1 MSKRLLALLVAAAP
15 LPALGATLT
24 YGGVAAAGGGFT
36 TAMTGPGVTVETFN
50 GNTGPSCGLTSG
62 VSVTGNFHIVQGSVP
77 SYYAAPAGDTT
88 CYMSVPKNGGSGTA
102 SMDVSSLVAGP
113 GNKSITN
120 VGLYWGSI
128 DLYNFIR
135 FYNGANLVAEVKGQ
149 DVLASFGVPGDQ
161 SASGSN
167 RYVNIAFSPT
177 EIFNRIEFISNGIAF
192 EFDNLAFKVK
202 TNTAVPEPGMLGLMG
217 GGLALLALARRRK
230 RA

>member
-1 MSKRLLALLVAAAP
+1 MTKRFVAALLLAAAP
-15 LPALGATLT
+15 LPAFAATLT
-24 YGGVAAAGGGFT
+24 YGGVAAVGGGYT

-50 GNTGPSCGLTSG
+50 GTTGPSCGLTSG
-62 VSVTGNFHIVQGSVP
+62 VSVTGNYHIVQGSVP

-88 CYMSVPKNGGSGTA
+88 CYLSVPKNGGSGIA
-102 SMDVSSLVAGP
+102 SMNVSSLVAGP
-113 GNKSITN
+113 GQKKITD

-135 FYNGANLVAEVKGQ
+135 FYNGQNLVTEIKGS

-167 RYVNIAFSPT
+167 RYVNIHFAPT
-177 EIFNRIEFISNGIAF
+177 ELFNRIDFVSNGIAF
-192 EFDNLAFKVK
+192 ELDNLAFKVK
-202 TNTAVPEPGMLGLMG
+202 TTAAVPEPGMIGLLGA
-217 GGLALLALARRRK
+217 GLALVALRRRR